1 MTAPI
6 LIVED
11 EVALA
16 VVASQYLQREG
27 YATVMIHDGDQAM
40 EWLRTHRPLIVVL
53 DRLLPGT
60 DGLPLCR
67 DLRNT
72 CDRPIIITTARMEAV
87 ERLLGLAPRADDYLS
102 TPYSPSV
109 PVARVKGL

>member
-27 YATVMIHDGDQAM
+27 YATVMIQDGDQAM
-40 EWLRTHRPLIVVL
+40 EWLRTHQPLLVVL
-53 DRLLPGT
+53 DRMLPGT
-60 DGLPLCR
+60 DGLTLCCG
-67 DLRNT
+67 LRE
-72 CDRPIIITTARMEAV
+72 DSDVAIIITTARV
-87 ERLLGLAPRADDYLS
+87 VKTDSLLGLELGAA
-102 TPYSPSV
+102 
-109 PVARVKGL
+109 A